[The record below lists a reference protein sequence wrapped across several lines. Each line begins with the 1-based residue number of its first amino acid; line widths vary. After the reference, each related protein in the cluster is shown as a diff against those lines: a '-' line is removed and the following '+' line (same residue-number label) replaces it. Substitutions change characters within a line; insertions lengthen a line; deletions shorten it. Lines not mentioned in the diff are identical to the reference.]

1 MVRILGFT
9 FGKSTPMT
17 VLRQV
22 IFVTGVLSNDPRG
35 AVALT
40 LPATA
45 PAWRLVLDTTRP
57 FLTQELHQARLE
69 IPAQSVFVF
78 EPLHSGGAA

>member
-1 MVRILGFT
+1 MAAEGADAPDALYVVFNGGGAAT
-9 FGKSTPMT
+9 
-17 VLRQV
+17 LR
-22 IFVTGVLSNDPRG
+22 
-35 AVALT
+35 
-40 LPATA
+40 LPETA
-45 PAWRLVLDTTRP
+45 AEWRLVLDTTRP